1 MAEQDIKENEMT
13 VAISVDYLRGLKGK
27 ESVNISM
34 SQVRSTFKYL
44 IGNSISDAN
53 KLAPGEWA
61 YIGSPIDNYPF
72 DSGYLMGL
80 GIEAQY
86 LQFAVND
93 NGMQCKIRIYIYGKW
108 TNWMT
113 ITLT

>member
-1 MAEQDIKENEMT
+1 MADKRENEMT
-13 VAISVDYLRGLKGK
+13 PTNSVDYLRGLKGG

-34 SQVRSTFKYL
+34 SQVRSTFRYL
-44 IGNSISDAN
+44 ISGSISDAN
-53 KLAPGEWA
+53 KLGPGEWA

-80 GIEAQY
+80 GIQDQY
-86 LQFAVND
+86 IQFAVND
-93 NGMQCKIRIYIYGKW
+93 YGMQCKIRIYIYGNW